1 MMADVSPPIRA
12 PEAIRAVRLWV
23 ATAFHAAPLLVLA
36 QIVLAVLQAVTAPA
50 QTYGVKLLVDGL
62 THRQPSTIGVGVAV
76 ILAGLAV
83 VFVGIVFSG
92 PMQETTAERVSGRIH
107 RDVLATTVSVPSI
120 IHHER
125 ADVADRI
132 ELIRDQSWRLGVSFE
147 LLLLLV
153 GTFANTFAVLALL
166 GSVHPLLLVLPILG
180 LGRIWSSYRSTQ
192 LLQDSFEKT
201 MPHDRIA
208 RRIIDICKDARH
220 GLEVR
225 VFGPR
230 PVLTSRL
237 TELLGERNRLQMG
250 AVRKGAKLDVA
261 VRLSFGLA
269 YCAAIIWALWM
280 AQRGQLSPGD
290 VVLLILIAPQIDQ
303 MAGGIAGNVYWMV
316 EVLRAFVRFDWLRTY
331 ARQHSW
337 ADSRTPAPTRL
348 RSGIRLRDVGFSYPG
363 SETFVLKGI
372 DLKLPAG
379 STVAL
384 VGENGAGKTTLV
396 KLLARLYDP
405 TTGRILIDG
414 TDLREIEPHSWRQR
428 ISAGFQDFVKYEL
441 AAREVVGIGDVQR
454 MTEEHAIEA
463 ALVSGDAQPVVAA
476 LPNGLDTQLG
486 KKFSGGVDI
495 SGGQW
500 QRLALARAFMRDRPL
515 LLLLDEPTAALDP
528 EAEHTLFERFAE
540 ASRVAARQ
548 TGGITVLVSHRFSTV
563 RMADLIVVLVDGQ
576 IAESGTHDEL
586 VARGGRYAELSRCRP
601 APTIDRR

>member
-1 MMADVSPPIRA
+1 MADVSPPIRA

-316 EVLRAFVRFDWLRTY
+316 EVLRAFVRFDWLSYVRQAAFLGRQPYPSADKAAVRHSTSRRGVQLPRIGNLRAQRHRPKAAGRIHRRVGGRERCREDH
-331 ARQHSW
+331 ARQ
-337 ADSRTPAPTRL
+337 APGTTL
-348 RSGIRLRDVGFSYPG
+348 RSY
-363 SETFVLKGI
+363 
-372 DLKLPAG
+372 
-379 STVAL
+379 
-384 VGENGAGKTTLV
+384 
-396 KLLARLYDP
+396 
-405 TTGRILIDG
+405 
-414 TDLREIEPHSWRQR
+414 
-428 ISAGFQDFVKYEL
+428 
-441 AAREVVGIGDVQR
+441 
-454 MTEEHAIEA
+454 
-463 ALVSGDAQPVVAA
+463 
-476 LPNGLDTQLG
+476 
-486 KKFSGGVDI
+486 
-495 SGGQW
+495 
-500 QRLALARAFMRDRPL
+500 DRPHP
-515 LLLLDEPTAALDP
+515 DRR
-528 EAEHTLFERFAE
+528 H
-540 ASRVAARQ
+540 
-548 TGGITVLVSHRFSTV
+548 
-563 RMADLIVVLVDGQ
+563 
-576 IAESGTHDEL
+576 
-586 VARGGRYAELSRCRP
+586 RP
-601 APTIDRR
+601 A